1 MPKVAGKVLATKLDN
16 GQMLAKIVL
25 NGKLPKVG
33 ENVLVKWGAKRS
45 VAQNALLWVY
55 YTWLIDHGGM
65 KDQGFFCPE
74 ALHSS
79 LKAHFL
85 ADKIMDKGDWKAIE
99 EGSSSVLNKLE
110 FMEYIEKIDHFI
122 VDFFGVSTSDFW
134 DAYKDREAG
143 PVVQKQAET
152 PEPF

>member
-1 MPKVAGKVLATKLDN
+1 MPKVAGKVLATKLEN

-33 ENVLVKWGAKRS
+33 ENILVKWGAKRS

-55 YTWLIDHGGM
+55 YTWLIEHGGM

-74 ALHSS
+74 ALHAS

-85 ADKIMDKGDWKAIE
+85 ADKIMNKGEWKAIE
-99 EGSSSVLNKLE
+99 DGSTAVLNKLE

-122 VDFFGVSTSDFW
+122 CDFFGISTADFW
-134 DAYKDREAG
+134 DDYKNREAG
-143 PVVQKQAET
+143 PVVQKQ
-152 PEPF
+152 PEPVVPF